1 MKLFRLK
8 IVIVIGLLAIVGVII
23 MQILL
28 IKNALDLQ
36 KKETENKIVFAL
48 QDVLEKIYRDKN
60 IQLQNN
66 NQVVQKEQNYF
77 IVNVNDEF
85 EPTILEH
92 YLKEDFKKVNLDL
105 AFEYAVYNCSSNEM
119 VYGNYIGVDGK
130 KEPIKCKSCFKNNH
144 EYTYYFA
151 VRFPDINALLFK
163 NIGQYWVFTAVLLL
177 VLIIY
182 VYSVLLLLKQK
193 RYTELQKDFINN
205 MTHEFKTPL
214 SSILIASNFLKDQ
227 KEIKENPRF
236 SKYNKIIID
245 QSNKLNQHVEQLLY
259 VAKSDSKQMVIEK
272 KWFELKPILELIKE
286 NINLKYDSN
295 FNISIIQSQN
305 FKIEADSFHFYNIVY
320 NLVDNAV
327 KYSKEIPKIN
337 IEAEIEN
344 QFLNLKITDNG
355 IGIPEKEIPFVFD
368 KFYRVTR
375 LDSQEIEG
383 FGIGLSYVKKI
394 CDLHHWKISIKNNI
408 DNGITATIRIQK
420 YE

>member
-305 FKIEADSFHFYNIVY
+305 FKIEADSFHFYNIIY